1 MPWTSV
7 RVLHARASALYDSLP
22 EEKPEAER
30 EADSQGYRGKHVPL
44 HGLSKHLE
52 GYSDGCGRNGE
63 AVADGGQVQRRLHG
77 EENPATGLR
86 FFSGPESLLPTVA
99 RLSGYGDS

>member
-7 RVLHARASALYDSLP
+7 RVLHARASALYDSLA
-22 EEKPEAER
+22 EKKRKAKR
-30 EADSQGYRGKHVPL
+30 KADSQGYRGKHMPL

-77 EENPATGLR
+77 EENSATGLR
-86 FFSGPESLLPTVA
+86 FSCGPESLLPTAA
-99 RLSGYGDS
+99 RL